1 MRALLANGNP
11 GPYIIWG
18 TGREPTYLHF
28 SVLLFIT
35 GALIYLFNINRPGFY
50 AMVVWVGY
58 MAIIYTAQTVEPFR
72 KPHTLFHTPF
82 SWPALRIYLG
92 ISYAVFQVFSY
103 MPLLHGI
110 RNNIRCHYR
119 HLSNRYSEGILS
131 GKRKQTKY
139 VALKPSSEIDTL
151 ILERILVGLDEDGA
165 LETFFDAIPGF
176 CNSRSSHSTL
186 SSLVRT
192 KLQQALDGFLNRTFS
207 SNLVS
212 ESVRVDRF
220 TICLD
225 AVHAA
230 LEPSAVS
237 EILDNIFVGHG
248 HWNQALQ
255 SVAIGH
261 TLRLWDHRQDHDL
274 NVRRIIAC
282 IIARV
287 RERDDRWTVLVKEE
301 FGVPDHLL
309 QDSVAHRDGVL
320 LFILIHISRQVNHAG
335 SWTSGILSSLSKFDI
350 HKTLLELQHE
360 FRTIWNEIG
369 QEARNQGSSSTPA
382 KILRDILHLYIALHE
397 GDFILEQPSLYP
409 QCNIASHHSDP
420 TTHAPDAISG
430 AVRLPTQ
437 PSGSPD
443 ASPYNSISGGGTA
456 SPQAQGINIIA
467 GLPSPSDPSTISEAS
482 QAPTASFP
490 VHSSSHS
497 SDSSPECGVAT
508 AQPDTFSASAGKLS
522 HPPESN
528 K

>member
-58 MAIIYTAQTVEPFR
+58 MAIIYAAQTVEPFR

-287 RERDDRWTVLVKEE
+287 RERDGRWTMLVKEE

-309 QDSVAHRDGVL
+309 RDRVAHGDSVL
-320 LFILIHISRQVNHAG
+320 LSILIHISRQVNRAG
-335 SWTSGILSSLSKFDI
+335 SWTSGILSSLSKFNI
-350 HKTLLELQHE
+350 LNTLPELQHE
-360 FRTIWNEIG
+360 FCTMWNEIHQG
-369 QEARNQGSSSTPA
+369 VTNQGSSRTPA
-382 KILRDILHLYIALHE
+382 KILRDILPLYVALHQDNSL
-397 GDFILEQPSLYP
+397 DFILEQPSSYP
-409 QCNIASHHSDP
+409 QCNIAEHRSDP
-420 TTHAPDAISG
+420 TTDAPDAIS
-430 AVRLPTQ
+430 VPTQ

-443 ASPYNSISGGGTA
+443 ASPHNSTSGGGTA
-456 SPQAQGINIIA
+456 PPQAQELNITA
-467 GLPSPSDPSTISEAS
+467 GLPSPPGPSTNSEIGETP
-482 QAPTASFP
+482 Q
-490 VHSSSHS
+490 
-497 SDSSPECGVAT
+497 
-508 AQPDTFSASAGKLS
+508 AQPLS
-522 HPPESN
+522 QFIPAHIQIAPQN
-528 K
+528 VM